1 MPKNNYPTYKP
12 KYIEGTSKDN
22 RCKRSTKVHRSNCP
36 KCGETNCL
44 KEVKIND
51 MVRADC
57 TNCGAV
63 GKEIND
69 HRLITDIDVVC
80 TLSYVEGDDSDFD
93 TEEEED
99 DENDEDDEDDQD

>member
-1 MPKNNYPTYKP
+1 MPKLKYRKYQP
-12 KYIEGTSKDN
+12 KDKVRTRNDN
-22 RCKRSTKVHRSNCP
+22 RCNRATKVYRSNCP

-44 KEVKIND
+44 SEVKTGG

-57 TNCGAV
+57 NSCGAI

-69 HRLITDIDVVC
+69 HRLITHIDIVC

-99 DENDEDDEDDQD
+99 